1 MQTLLIAA
9 LSVAREREQGTFDQL
24 MVTPLRPM
32 QIMVGKLLPAMT
44 IGLIQST
51 LVLLVIRFWF
61 QIPMQGSLV
70 LLYCCLIGFTTA
82 AVGLGLSI
90 SALSLNMQQA
100 MLYTFIVIMPM
111 MLLSGMVTPVR
122 NMPCVLQVAT
132 MVNPL
137 RFGIDM
143 ARRIYLEGAGLSDIA
158 FDFVP
163 LAAIT
168 AVSLPLAAWLFRN
181 RLS

>member
-1 MQTLLIAA
+1 
-9 LSVAREREQGTFDQL
+9 
-24 MVTPLRPM
+24 
-32 QIMVGKLLPAMT
+32 
-44 IGLIQST
+44 
-51 LVLLVIRFWF
+51 VIRFWF

-90 SALSLNMQQA
+90 SALSLNMQA

-122 NMPCVLQVAT
+122 NMPRVLQVAT

-143 ARRIYLEGAGLSDIA
+143 ARRIYLEGPDCPTSRSISCRWRQSRQCRCRLPHGFSA
-158 FDFVP
+158 
-163 LAAIT
+163 T
-168 AVSLPLAAWLFRN
+168 VS
-181 RLS
+181 